1 MRILL
6 TNDDGIHAV
15 GLCALYEALADENDV
30 FVVAPDS
37 ERSAVGHAITIA
49 DPLRARLVKKNKEPF
64 GWAVSGTP
72 ADCVKLAVHELIRQ
86 PVDLVVSG
94 INQGANIGASV
105 LYSGTVSAATEGA
118 MLNIRSAA
126 FSLEGYRDGDFC
138 LAASIAKELI
148 SLIAGLDIPKSVAL
162 NINIP
167 ALPLNRIAGFKIT
180 RQAVAMLDEQFDRRV
195 DPRGNIY
202 YWQSDVSVSY
212 FEDDNTD
219 ILALKNGFI
228 SITPIHFDLTA
239 YNMLNKLLCLDFNKI

>member
-15 GLCALYEALADENDV
+15 GLCALYEALVDEHEV

-37 ERSAVGHAITIA
+37 ERSAVGHAITLA
-49 DPLRARLVKKNKEPF
+49 DPLRARLIKKSREPF
-64 GWAVSGTP
+64 GWAINGTP
-72 ADCVKLAVHELIRQ
+72 ADCVKLAVHELIKQ
-86 PVDLVVSG
+86 PIDLVISG
-94 INQGANIGASV
+94 INQGANVGISV

-118 MLNIRSAA
+118 MLGIRSAA

-138 LAASIAKELI
+138 LAAYIVKELI
-148 SLIAGLDIPKSVAL
+148 GWIAGLDIPKAVAL

-167 ALPLNRIAGFKIT
+167 AIPLNRMAGFKIT
-180 RQAVAMLDEQFDRRV
+180 RQEVARLNEQFDRRI

-202 YWQSDVSVSY
+202 YWQSDVTVSD
-212 FEDDNTD
+212 FENDNSD
-219 ILALKNGFI
+219 SLALKNGFI

-239 YNMLNKLLCLDFNKI
+239 YNVLNKLLCLDFNKI